1 MFLFIALTLSLS
13 LCLFVS
19 LSAADGQ
26 VSNTP
31 QMLALTSKFCS
42 DPSST
47 TRVFTFGIG
56 SGVDRALVTGM
67 AAAGRGAAE
76 FVGESGGT
84 DQKDLNA
91 KVMRQLIRA
100 LQPSLSGVK
109 IHWDQIGTAEST
121 TDPAASSSAP
131 GAVAHVAAAS
141 AMMALSDQSAE
152 GGLHQWPKSLPPI
165 FPPAR
170 TLVYCTGLRLPLP
183 PAVPGGADAM
193 ATLRV
198 TAVSNRRT
206 NEGEPA
212 GLLEWKVLVN
222 LTRVQRGGFLH
233 KLAARARIAEL
244 QSLPFSAANRAEI
257 VALGVQYQ
265 LASNYTSFLILDPEA
280 EEAAR
285 QALFAAKA
293 RELVAEREAR
303 EAREKQDAIWGQAR
317 ADVAAAHGDTPP
329 IIIDN
334 GGDKIKAG
342 FAADPLPSVVHPAA
356 VGRPRHKG
364 VMVSETRRKRTHAQ
378 TRLLGDQ
385 LGFCAHGFLL
395 TSLAS
400 LLASLRL
407 AWVRRTRMSVAR
419 R

>member
-1 MFLFIALTLSLS
+1 
-13 LCLFVS
+13 
-19 LSAADGQ
+19 
-26 VSNTP
+26 
-31 QMLALTSKFCS
+31 MLALTSKFCA
-42 DPSST
+42 DPAST

-56 SGVDRALVTGM
+56 SGVDRALVQGM
-67 AAAGRGAAE
+67 AAAGRGTAE

-91 KVMRQLIRA
+91 KVMRQLVRA

-109 IHWDQIGTAEST
+109 IHWDQIGAVESAAGSS
-121 TDPAASSSAP
+121 DASSSSVSVVP
-131 GAVAHVAAAS
+131 GAPAHVAAAS

-152 GGLHQWPKSLPPI
+152 GGLQQWPKSLPPI

-183 PAVPGGADAM
+183 TPVPGGADAF
-193 ATLRV
+193 ATLRI

-206 NEGEPA
+206 QEGEAA
-212 GLLEWKVLVN
+212 GMLEWKVLVN
-222 LTRVQRGGFLH
+222 LTRVQRGTFLH

-244 QSLPFSAANRAEI
+244 QAAPFSAASRAEI
-257 VALGVQYQ
+257 VALGVRHQ
-265 LASNYTSFLILDPEA
+265 LASNYTSFLILDPQA
-280 EEAAR
+280 EEEAR

-317 ADVAAAHGDTPP
+317 ADVAAVHGDSPP

-356 VGRPRHKG
+356 VGRPRHVG
-364 VMVSETRRKRTHAQ
+364 VMVRHSSQITRASMQTNTALISRT
-378 TRLLGDQ
+378 Q
-385 LGFCAHGFLL
+385 LDMAAHPLVLVFVFAPLC
-395 TSLAS
+395 
-400 LLASLRL
+400 
-407 AWVRRTRMSVAR
+407 
-419 R
+419 